1 MSVAYIDSSVVLAH
15 LFGQHAEA
23 EARLRA
29 STFEVLFAAT
39 LLEAEVLSAVV
50 RERIVRYDMRDDM
63 MLDGIR
69 PVLPVRS
76 LRPEIERVLA
86 AGYVRGAD
94 CLHLAT
100 ALYLAPDPRELT
112 FLTLDERQ
120 RAVAEAL
127 GFGV

>member
-1 MSVAYIDSSVVLAH
+1 VLAH
-15 LFGQHAEA
+15 LFGQHAES
-23 EARLRA
+23 EVRVRA
-29 STFEVLFAAT
+29 SSFELLFAAS
-39 LLEAEVLSAVV
+39 LLEAEVLSAAR
-50 RERIVRYDMRDDM
+50 RERIAGNAE
-63 MLDGIR
+63 MLDSLR

-100 ALYLAPDPRELT
+100 ALYLAPDPGELT

-120 RAVAEAL
+120 RGVAEVL
-127 GFGV
+127 GFRV

>member
-1 MSVAYIDSSVVLAH
+1 MSAAYVDSSVVLAH

-23 EARLRA
+23 ELRSRA
-29 STFEVLFAAT
+29 SAFRTLYAAT
-39 LLEAEVLSAVV
+39 LLEAEVLSAIA
-50 RERIVRYDMRDDM
+50 RERIARDLV
-63 MLDGIR
+63 MLNGIR
-69 PVLPVRS
+69 WVLPVRA

-100 ALYLAPDPRELT
+100 ALYLAPDPAELT

-120 RAVAEAL
+120 QSVAQAL
-127 GFGV
+127 GFVV

>member
-1 MSVAYIDSSVVLAH
+1 VVLAH
-15 LFGQHAEA
+15 LFVEHAES
-23 EARLRA
+23 EVRLRA
-29 STFEVLFAAT
+29 SRFEVLLAAS
-39 LLEAEVLSAVV
+39 LLEAEVLSAAR
-50 RERIVRYDMRDDM
+50 RERVAGDAE
-63 MLDGIR
+63 MLDSLR

-100 ALYLAPDPRELT
+100 ALYLAPDPGELT

-120 RAVAEAL
+120 RGVAEVL
-127 GFGV
+127 GFRV